1 MITENKQ
8 YYIGCSGWNYK
19 HWKGL
24 FYPETIPQYRW
35 LQYYASIFTTVEINA
50 TFYRQFKDATYTSW
64 YNRVNN
70 EFCYSLKLSRYITH
84 VKRLLHGEDAIQR
97 CVTSASLLKDKLG
110 VIVIQLP
117 PSLKF
122 DEQLVGDFL
131 LLLPS
136 NYRYAI
142 EARHGSWLCD
152 SCFSLLQQHNIAWCI
167 ADTASRYPYHEV
179 VTANFV
185 YIRLHGSKKLYASEY
200 TMQEL
205 EEWANKIIAWDKIT
219 YCYFDN
225 DVNAYAVFNAL
236 SLKRLLHVTSPLPC
250 SEFTV

>member
-1 MITENKQ
+1 MITGNKQ

-167 ADTASRYPYHEV
+167 ADTAS
-179 VTANFV
+179 
-185 YIRLHGSKKLYASEY
+185 EY